1 MFIMREEAKS
11 NVACNVEKIDTQLIN
26 SIFKKF
32 KFNYLFLNHCR
43 KLRCGAK
50 AVQISKPMRDHQ
62 PNPDLFQKVNLFL
75 DRAMTQ
81 EDEVSFR
88 YEMHNN
94 PAVTE
99 ALHHEQSFRDL
110 LKNSVN
116 RRKASP
122 SLIQSIKD
130 NIRKAPM

>member
-1 MFIMREEAKS
+1 MFILRGGMRN
-11 NVACNVEKIDTQLIN
+11 NVACNIKKIDKQLIN

-62 PNPDLFQKVNLFL
+62 PNPDLFQKVNLYL

-88 YEMHNN
+88 HEMHNN